1 MMRDRAQIRRTRR
14 GARFFDD
21 PTANPGCL
29 GCSACSEFSTCG
41 GLHVRAAAFDCL
53 AYCCRKP
60 LECDNVCVRNP
71 SAFVERVH
79 EIGGFSLEN
88 IPRTA
93 IRSRPVL
100 PRTIPLVYHGS
111 SRSERFASPVVALP
125 LFALISRSQ
134 GTVRFASRAE
144 LLDTFR
150 LSDSSKIVL
159 SGTDTDA
166 PLERW
171 WGYGGFRRIFALEH
185 LMHLGIE
192 VITSPNYS
200 LFSDAPRWT
209 DLHSM
214 KRIAITWQEIA
225 DVGIS
230 SALHVNAR
238 TIQDWR
244 RWRDFIGERQEI
256 NCLAFEFATGAADPK
271 RMVWH
276 TDQLCRLAAEV
287 QRPITLFI
295 RGGTAVLPQLEEFFD
310 EVCLIDPRPF
320 MKAIHRQE
328 AVRRSDGTIAWR
340 RASSTDSPVDE
351 LLEHNSLAL
360 AASLSD

>member
-1 MMRDRAQIRRTRR
+1 MMREKAQVRRTLR

-21 PTANPGCL
+21 PAANPSCL
-29 GCSACSEFSTCG
+29 GCSACPDLATCG
-41 GLHVRAAAFDCL
+41 GLHVRSAAFDCL
-53 AYCCRKP
+53 AYCCKKP

-79 EIGGFSLEN
+79 EIEGFSLDN
-88 IPRTA
+88 IPRVA
-93 IRSRPVL
+93 VQSQPAL
-100 PRTIPLVYHGS
+100 PRTVPLLYHGS

-125 LFALISRSQ
+125 LFALINRSQ
-134 GTVRFASRAE
+134 GTVKFPSRSE

-150 LSDSSKIVL
+150 ISDSSRIVL

-171 WGYGGFRRIFALEH
+171 WGYGSKRIIALEH
-185 LMHLGIE
+185 LMHLGVE

-209 DLHSM
+209 DMHSM
-214 KRIAITWQEIA
+214 KRIAMTWQEIA
-225 DVGIS
+225 SVGIR

-238 TIQDWR
+238 TMRDWR
-244 RWRDFIGERQEI
+244 RWRDFIGEREEI

-271 RMVWH
+271 RMIWH

-287 QRPITLFI
+287 QRPITLFV
-295 RGGTAVLPQLEEFFD
+295 RGGTAVLSQLEGFFD
-310 EVCLIDPRPF
+310 GVCLIDPRPF
-320 MKAIHRQE
+320 MKAIHRQR
-328 AVRRSDGTIAWR
+328 AVRRSDGSIAWR
-340 RASSTDSPVDE
+340 SAAGTNWAVE
-351 LLEHNSLAL
+351 GLLEHNSLEL
-360 AASLSD
+360 AAYFSD